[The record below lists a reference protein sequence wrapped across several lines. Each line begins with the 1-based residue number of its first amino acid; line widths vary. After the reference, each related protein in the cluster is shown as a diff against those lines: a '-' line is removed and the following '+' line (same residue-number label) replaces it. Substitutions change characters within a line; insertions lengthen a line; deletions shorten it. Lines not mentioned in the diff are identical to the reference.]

1 MSYKTYHDWFMVH
14 SKPMTKCPS
23 SEKPKTESCPS
34 QSAPKTEKP
43 KEKKVKGDNNYE
55 RWT

>member
-1 MSYKTYHDWFMVH
+1 MSYETYHDWFMVH

-23 SEKPKTESCPS
+23 SEKPKTDSCPS

-43 KEKKVKGDNNYE
+43 KEKK
-55 RWT
+55 